1 MSDNKIEQ
9 PARKPG
15 VFEGLDPK
23 IRERTKKMLMYFIVF
38 AIVMLFAGFT
48 SAYIVSNMG
57 QFWVHV
63 SPTPAFWTS
72 NALLVLSSVALWWS
86 VRSMRSNHKKN
97 ALIGLALTLAM
108 GIGFTV
114 SQAEGWKRLAEMG
127 MGWTISEHESGAETY
142 RWNSIE
148 SMMEGPAVYGED
160 YVVYRNGLPLVY
172 SAEREEFYAAND
184 ELMVRSITRDVAR
197 TSNSGGGYLW
207 ALIAV
212 HILHLTF
219 GFIYVVVNGIRVFQ
233 GTIHQG
239 DVVRLESLSI
249 YWHFMGVLWLYLFA
263 FLFFYH

>member
-1 MSDNKIEQ
+1 MSDNTIEQ
-9 PARKPG
+9 PTRKPG

-63 SPTPAFWTS
+63 SPTPAFWIS
-72 NALLVLSSVALWWS
+72 NALLVLSSAALWWS
-86 VRSMRSNHKKN
+86 VRSMRSGQKNN

-114 SQAEGWKRLAEMG
+114 SQAEGWKRLAQMG
-127 MGWTISEHESGAETY
+127 MCWTISEHESGAETY

-148 SMMEGPAVYGED
+148 SMMEGPAVYGDD

-172 SAEREEFYAAND
+172 SAERAEFYAAND
-184 ELMVRSITRDVAR
+184 ELMVRPITRDVAR

-212 HILHLTF
+212 HILHLIF
-219 GFIYVVVNGIRVFQ
+219 GFVYVIVNGIRVVQ
-233 GTIHQG
+233 GTIHKD

-249 YWHFMGVLWLYLFA
+249 YWHFMGALWLYLFA
-263 FLFFYH
+263 FLFYYH

>member
-1 MSDNKIEQ
+1 MSDNTIEQ

-86 VRSMRSNHKKN
+86 VRSMRSNHKNN

>member
-86 VRSMRSNHKKN
+86 VRSMRSNHKNN